1 LKAHDLTTGDLPWW
15 YRGAKTGKR
24 KKASDPRRM
33 AMFGILRGAFVGFLV
48 LSLIYV
54 LVATY
59 SRSVRRE
66 KLEKKF
72 DAGGIEGDRD
82 AYIAQG
88 LVDYEHGLRH
98 RLLWL
103 VYILPAVVI
112 AVTIY
117 FVNYK

>member
-1 LKAHDLTTGDLPWW
+1 
-15 YRGAKTGKR
+15 
-24 KKASDPRRM
+24 
-33 AMFGILRGAFVGFLV
+33 MFGILRGAFIGFLV
-48 LSLIYV
+48 LSLVYV

-72 DAGGIEGDRD
+72 DAGDVEGHRD

-88 LVDYEHGLRH
+88 LVDYERGLRH

-103 VYILPAVVI
+103 VYIIPAIVV